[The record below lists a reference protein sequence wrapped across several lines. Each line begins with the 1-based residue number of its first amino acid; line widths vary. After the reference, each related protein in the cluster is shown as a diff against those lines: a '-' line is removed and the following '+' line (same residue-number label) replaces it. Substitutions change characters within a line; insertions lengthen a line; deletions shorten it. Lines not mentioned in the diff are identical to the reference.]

1 MGRLTGRTAVVARVS
16 TGIGLA
22 TTPGMV
28 EEGAVVFRGVGA

>member
-1 MGRLTGRTAVVARVS
+1 MGLLTGRTAVVARGS

-28 EEGAVVFRGVGA
+28 EGAVVFRGVGA